1 MSKELGALETNIQND
16 AHPELHALRSHL
28 QHILEDMSRYAP
40 VIFKPPILDSSY
52 DSAKESGQESVPGIR
67 ALRDAIKQDLEVLEK
82 FLADPKSVSLP
93 PLSTNAP
100 YLIAVWHEVLLAPP
114 PITAIWRTYN
124 DNAPQGESHRRSAHK
139 PPGIKVDVIAENGR
153 RWIRINT
160 IKNSRM
166 LAEFREIDS
175 YLTDSSEGSDDPDT
189 PPTLAQTEFDNSLL
203 KTGRALLSAAAQNPL
218 PGTNV
223 PPIVNLRLT
232 RLDPAPENP
241 KEHDPRIAQTI
252 ETLRAMGID
261 VQLGER
267 DANVI
272 PQVAAP
278 SPPHRLEPTLCI
290 NLDLSILIA
299 LVSDI
304 THAEP
309 PHSAAEADA
318 RYEPPPEYREWKKKR
333 NGVLKGPDFDGNE
346 EGIGKHARALAT
358 QALQEAKRGLI
369 QEMHD
374 RLCALVP
381 QPVDASGLHAC
392 PPVEFWTTPDARD
405 RFLRI
410 VLSKIGGPAEQ
421 RRALALFPDHASPPL
436 SIEEAEEAYWR
447 GSRYPRGFLPLLPVR
462 MFPATEPDAALEP
475 PVEADGCLLSPFFH
489 HLACACRRVLALET
503 IPDPRVAGV
512 PDSDGDTDG
521 QGDADVDV
529 IPRAAVT
536 RANPRL
542 TAHTVQSVLWGA
554 VRRWTT
560 LTANKTSVK
569 AILREIRAAGGS
581 NEYGSGPAD
590 GLEDASGMLA
600 EKAVLWVVD
609 PRSLAE
615 GMRSDAAPPE

>member
-124 DNAPQGESHRRSAHK
+124 DNAPQGDPIGA
-139 PPGIKVDVIAENGR
+139 
-153 RWIRINT
+153 
-160 IKNSRM
+160 NSRM

-203 KTGRALLSAAAQNPL
+203 KIGRALLSAAAQNPL

-232 RLDPAPENP
+232 RLDPAPENS

-252 ETLRAMGID
+252 DTLRAMGID

-267 DANVI
+267 DAIAI

-278 SPPHRLEPTLCI
+278 PPPHRLEPTLRI

-304 THAEP
+304 THAPP

-333 NGVLKGPDFDGNE
+333 NGVLKGPDFDGSE

-381 QPVDASGLHAC
+381 QPVDASGRHAC

-475 PVEADGCLLSPFFH
+475 PADADGCLLSPFFH

-503 IPDPRVAGV
+503 IPDLREASGAGG
-512 PDSDGDTDG
+512 DGEADGQGDTDG
-521 QGDADVDV
+521 QGDADADV

-542 TAHTVQSVLWGA
+542 TAHTMQSVLWGA

-569 AILREIRAAGGS
+569 AILRETGSAGGS
-581 NEYGSGPAD
+581 NEYGSGPTD

-600 EKAVLWVVD
+600 EKAALWVVD

-615 GMRSDAAPPE
+615 GRKRTVPTDRGRRVETVVIPA